1 MDIPIDEPDEPPDE
15 PVVQTPPDG
24 WRQGELARQ
33 VDNVIEIRDPIQFEF
48 ATARILPESIPTL
61 RQVAGLVNGD
71 ARIGHLLI
79 EGHAS
84 EEGSFAYNY
93 DLSIRRAKA
102 IFEQLIVLGVHPE
115 RMSYRGMGE
124 VVPVAMG
131 SDEAS
136 LEKNRR
142 VEFEIIKQYDPNE
155 TRPSRRPPVLKP
167 DIRLPWNGEDK
178 AVDLPP
184 PLPEPKAKRKDLL
197 EDDGE
202 DEGSAPPP
210 TDETPQQPEPVAPEP
225 SEPAEQPAEAPTD
238 GSTEPAED
246 TGTPAEDPA
255 KTTPQDGPDPNDPF
269 GGESRPDWPPGGQ

>member
-1 MDIPIDEPDEPPDE
+1 M
-15 PVVQTPPDG
+15 
-24 WRQGELARQ
+24 
-33 VDNVIEIRDPIQFEF
+33 
-48 ATARILPESIPTL
+48 
-61 RQVAGLVNGD
+61 NGD

-178 AVDLPP
+178 AVDLYV
-184 PLPEPKAKRKDLL
+184 L
-197 EDDGE
+197 G
-202 DEGSAPPP
+202 
-210 TDETPQQPEPVAPEP
+210 
-225 SEPAEQPAEAPTD
+225 
-238 GSTEPAED
+238 
-246 TGTPAEDPA
+246 
-255 KTTPQDGPDPNDPF
+255 
-269 GGESRPDWPPGGQ
+269 